1 MKTPKTLVLAA
12 GAVLGVLVL
21 MMRRTHRP
29 IAASPLI
36 DQTNQTKEQARA
48 STDRWSSF
56 FAIFVV
62 AAVAWI
68 FLPFI
73 LHGINPRI
81 QPSCQWFS
89 LGRAFPPGATC
100 GLPWQTP
107 TSGAPQVPATTAPQF
122 PTPLPIV
129 LTPGVPPPQRAS
141 RQHAPDAAAV
151 HVDAV
156 ERALKVKVDAL
167 RKREPRANTH
177 GRYHVLHWE
186 ALPPSTS
193 SLCGNSALGRA
204 PGGRY
209 PR

>member
-129 LTPGVPPPQRAS
+129 LTPVVPPPQLRTTPKGSPQAEEGG
-141 RQHAPDAAAV
+141 RLAP
-151 HVDAV
+151 H
-156 ERALKVKVDAL
+156 
-167 RKREPRANTH
+167 N
-177 GRYHVLHWE
+177 
-186 ALPPSTS
+186 TS
-193 SLCGNSALGRA
+193 SAEQTR
-204 PGGRY
+204 
-209 PR
+209 